1 MDSCRG
7 IINKIGY
14 SYNDLKIVPA
24 IISDI
29 ESRKECDIFEKDG
42 FLPIFA
48 SPMLSVTNN
57 KNFRLWENNKIHTIT
72 PRSIPFQER
81 LFDLALCAWTAL
93 SLKEFEKIFVVGTPR
108 FMPLKGETYRVC
120 VDLANGHMH
129 SIYSK
134 IYDAKEKAKREGYNL
149 VVMTGNIANPETY
162 KWLCDWHDEVNMR
175 VVDYIRLSIGSGSVC
190 LTTSNVGIHYPI
202 ASLID
207 ECKNI
212 KDQYDAVMCPA
223 IVADGGIRN
232 YDDINKALALGA
244 DYVMIGSLLSG
255 LLESSAE
262 MVIESNDPV
271 KFPVYYD
278 REAGEISYNVGYD
291 ETKTIRIWDVDHEEE
306 KREFIRSMKNITKKF
321 IGMSTKEAQI
331 AINAALEEP
340 IVADKKDLK
349 TSEGCTKFIPVH
361 YTIAQWVE
369 NLQDY
374 LRSAMSYCDA
384 KNLEEFRNNTYLI
397 PCSPGTMIAVNK

>member
-24 IISDI
+24 VTTDI
-29 ESRKECDIFEKDG
+29 VSRKECDIFEKDG

-57 KNFRLWENNKIHTIT
+57 KNFRLLENNKIHTIT

-81 LFDLALCAWTAL
+81 LFDLALCVWTAL

-162 KWLCDWHDEVNMR
+162 RWLCDWHDEVNMR
-175 VVDYIRLSIGSGSVC
+175 VVDYIRLSIGSGSGCFVDG
-190 LTTSNVGIHYPI
+190 TKIKTNNG
-202 ASLID
+202 
-207 ECKNI
+207 EKNI
-212 KDQYDAVMCPA
+212 EDIELGDNVLTIDGTYKRVDA
-223 IVADGGIRN
+223 
-232 YDDINKALALGA
+232 
-244 DYVMIGSLLSG
+244 
-255 LLESSAE
+255 
-262 MVIESNDPV
+262 
-271 KFPVYYD
+271 
-278 REAGEISYNVGYD
+278 
-291 ETKTIRIWDVDHEEE
+291 TIRYKE
-306 KREFIRSMKNITKKF
+306 KKNLIKINNEITCTGNHKF
-321 IGMSTKEAQI
+321 FVIDKDKANYVSNENYETLGHWVEA
-331 AINAALEEP
+331 
-340 IVADKKDLK
+340 KDLNK
-349 TSEGCTKFIPVH
+349 DKH
-361 YTIAQWVE
+361 
-369 NLQDY
+369 L
-374 LRSAMSYCDA
+374 LL
-384 KNLEEFRNNTYLI
+384 KLE
-397 PCSPGTMIAVNK
+397 